1 MSTRRE
7 FLEVSA
13 VGGAVANLAQAQ
25 KVSPNDK
32 IRVGCIGMGNMGF
45 GDVKTISTV
54 PGVEFVAVADIY
66 EGRLT
71 NATER
76 CGKQIFTTRDYR
88 ELLARPDIDA
98 VIIATPDH
106 WHATQAVDAMK
117 AGKHVYC
124 QKPMVQDP
132 ADGHKV
138 IAAEKSTGKILQV
151 GSQRVSSILYSRL
164 REVIKEGKIG
174 EIRMIEAFYDR
185 NSALGAWQYLIP
197 YDASP
202 TTVDW
207 DRFIGAA
214 PKRPFEP
221 IRLFRWRN
229 YRDYGTG
236 IAGDLFVH
244 LFSGIHYVMDS
255 NGPERVFASGGT
267 YFWNDGRDVPD
278 LMIGL
283 YDYAKT
289 DKHAAHQ
296 ITLRVNFEA
305 GTGGGQ
311 SFRFVGTEGYITLDV
326 GNGFTVHSIPREARP
341 GFDLEPF
348 PQAVRENFLAEYKK
362 KYPDQKPSADA
373 MRPATSYSYK
383 LPAGYNEQ
391 YAHHANFIDAIRNNR
406 PVIED
411 ATFGLRA
418 AAPALLS
425 NISYF
430 EKRQV
435 QWDPIAMKI
444 KA

>member
-13 VGGAVANLAQAQ
+13 VGGAVANLAHAQ

-71 NATER
+71 NAKER
-76 CGKQIFTTRDYR
+76 FGKQIFTTRDYR

-106 WHATQAVDAMK
+106 WHAAQAVDAMK

-326 GNGFTVHSIPREARP
+326 GNGFTVHSTPREARP

-348 PQAVRENFLAEYKK
+348 PQAVREKFLAEYKK

-373 MRPATSYSYK
+373 MRPATSYSYR
-383 LPAGYNEQ
+383 LPAGYTEQ